1 MMSNDMKS
9 MDELWEEMQAHDE
22 RLSKQVS
29 IQDGYIV
36 INVAYEYPIELA
48 RCDTHAKIL
57 AWVVQLTDKTWITPE
72 VVQRFVYLAVQQHGL
87 DLSQP

>member
-1 MMSNDMKS
+1 MMSNGNKTME
-9 MDELWEEMQAHDE
+9 ELWEEMLAHGE
-22 RLSKQVS
+22 QLSQQVS
-29 IQDGYIV
+29 IQDGYLV
-36 INVAYEYPIELA
+36 INVAFEYPIELA

-72 VVQRFVYLAVQQHGL
+72 VVQRFIYLATQHHGL